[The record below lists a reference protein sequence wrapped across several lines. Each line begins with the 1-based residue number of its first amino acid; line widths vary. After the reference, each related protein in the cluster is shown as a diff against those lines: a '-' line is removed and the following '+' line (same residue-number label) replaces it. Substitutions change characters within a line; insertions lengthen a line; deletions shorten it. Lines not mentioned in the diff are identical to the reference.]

1 MLTINDLS
9 FYLGNKQLYDKC
21 SLSIKPKD
29 KIGLIG
35 ANGTGKSTLMKLI
48 TGDLIPDS
56 GSINLQTGFTL
67 GFLNQDH
74 LSFKT
79 QDSIKQVA
87 LQAFSKVLELEKQV
101 EEITR
106 QMEREYDEK
115 LCEKMMRIQDE
126 IEHLGGYEMESKTE
140 EVLEGMGFSTSDL
153 DRPLEEFSGGWRMR
167 VMLAKMLL
175 QQPSLMMLDEPTNHL
190 DIESIKW
197 LEKYLI
203 DYKKAFIVI
212 SHDRCFLNNITD
224 RIVELEKKKLV
235 SYPGNYDF
243 YESEKEKNI
252 EIQRNVY
259 ERQQKEIEHI
269 KTNIERFGAKAS
281 KAAQAKSWEKRLE
294 RMDVV
299 EAVDNRTTRVKFS
312 FDITQT
318 SGKIVATITDVT
330 KNYDQLE
337 IIKKSSAIVE
347 RGDKIA
353 LIGANGKGKST
364 LLRVIANHDPMLP
377 NYEHIDSGKIEIGP
391 NVTIAFY
398 AQHQLESLNL
408 ENNIYD
414 ELINVNP
421 AKFDGEIRKICGMF
435 LFTKDDVYKK
445 IGVLSGGEKARVA
458 LIKVLLQGA
467 NFLLLDE
474 PTNHLDM
481 ISIDVLAQAIHQYQ
495 GTCIAVSHDRH
506 FVNKIATKIWY
517 IKDKILKEYPGTY
530 DEFNNSVKCGEI
542 NI

>member
-1 MLTINDLS
+1 MLTINNIS

-21 SLSIKPKD
+21 SLFIKPKD

-35 ANGTGKSTLMKLI
+35 ANGAGKSTLLKLI
-48 TGDLIPDS
+48 TGELKPDE
-56 GSINLQTGFTL
+56 GDIKLQNGFTL

-79 QDSIKQVA
+79 QDSIKKVA
-87 LQAFSKVLELEKQV
+87 MQAFSKVLDLEKQL
-101 EEITR
+101 EEITK
-106 QMEREYDEK
+106 QMEENYSDT
-115 LCEKMMRIQDE
+115 LCERMMKIQEE

-140 EVLEGMGFSTSDL
+140 EILEGMGFSTSDL
-153 DRPLEEFSGGWRMR
+153 ERPLEEFSGGWRMR

-203 DYKKAFIVI
+203 DYENAFIVI
-212 SHDRCFLNNITD
+212 SHDRYFLNNITN
-224 RIVELEKKKLV
+224 RIVELENKKLI
-235 SYPGNYDF
+235 SYSGNYDF
-243 YESEKEKNI
+243 YEKEKAKNK
-252 EIQRNVY
+252 EIQQNAY

-281 KAAQAKSWEKRLE
+281 KASQAKSWEKRLE
-294 RMDVV
+294 RMEIV
-299 EAVDNRTTRVKFS
+299 EAVDNKVAKVKFN
-312 FDITQT
+312 FDISQS
-318 SGKIVATITDVT
+318 SGKIVATITDVE
-330 KNYDQLE
+330 KKYDNLE
-337 IIKKSSAIVE
+337 IFRKSSAIVE
-347 RGDKIA
+347 RQDKIA
-353 LIGANGKGKST
+353 FIGANGKGKST
-364 LLRVIANHDPMLP
+364 LLRM
-377 NYEHIDSGKIEIGP
+377 IDGIEPFQSGKIELGT
-391 NVTIAFY
+391 NVTVAFY

-408 ENNIYD
+408 ENNIYE

-421 AKFDGEIRKICGMF
+421 AKPEQEIRKICGMF

-445 IGVLSGGEKARVA
+445 IRVLSGGEKARVA

-481 ISIDVLAQAIHQYQ
+481 ISIEILAQAIQQYQ

-517 IKDKILKEYPGTY
+517 IKDMVLKEYPGNY
-530 DEFNNSVKCGEI
+530 EEFVDFEKNKKN
-542 NI
+542 